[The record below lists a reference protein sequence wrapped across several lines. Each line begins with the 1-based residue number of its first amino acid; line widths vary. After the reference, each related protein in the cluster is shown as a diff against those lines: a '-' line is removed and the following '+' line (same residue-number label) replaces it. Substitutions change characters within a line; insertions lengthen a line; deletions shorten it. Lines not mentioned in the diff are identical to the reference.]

1 MADIV
6 FRYQEMR
13 KAASDIAALVDR
25 YKTAANTLESDFIS
39 AISEWEGDSKDAM
52 QKFISGPVMEYTR
65 DTVPQL
71 IQALADLLSANA
83 DQMESA
89 DRQIADNIPTSLG

>member
-6 FRYQEMR
+6 FKYPEMR
-13 KAASDIAALVDR
+13 QAVTDIQGIAARYKAAA
-25 YKTAANTLESDFIS
+25 TTLESDFTA
-39 AISEWEGDSKDAM
+39 AISEWEGESKDAM

-71 IQALADLLSANA
+71 LEALAELLSANA
-83 DQMESA
+83 DQMENA
-89 DRQIADNIPTSLG
+89 DHQIAESIPTSLG